1 MDGTSRSLR
10 FFGETRFAPSNV
22 SYSNHMTETTN
33 SQNDSSA
40 GNGWKPELIAELE
53 RRRELARF
61 GGGQAR
67 IDKQHASGKLTAR
80 ERIAILF
87 DPGTFI
93 ELNDLMISR
102 VTDFGM
108 DKKAVPGDGVVTGY
122 GKINGR
128 LAFAASQD
136 FTVGGGSLGEY
147 HAKRITNVMDKALE
161 AGAPFISIND
171 SGGARIEEG
180 LDGLLGYS
188 EIFKRNTWASG
199 VIPQIAVIMGPC
211 AGGACYSPAICD
223 FIFMTE
229 KQAQMY
235 ITGPAVVKTV
245 TGEEITMEE
254 LGGSEVHM
262 EKSGVAHFSYEND
275 RACLEGVRQLLTYLP
290 QNHHEKPAA
299 MQLESADLSGKLQ
312 KIIPDNKSI
321 PYDVK
326 EVIDALTDPDSFFEV
341 QPWFALNMVVGFAR
355 MNGETIGIVANQ
367 PNFMAGAIDYHASDK
382 AARFIRFCDCFNIPL
397 LTLVDVPAFLPGS
410 GQEHNGI
417 IRHGAKLL
425 YAYAEATVAKI
436 SLILR
441 KGYGGALLAMN
452 SKTIG
457 ADVVFALPTAEMA
470 VMGAEGAVNIVF
482 RKAIQ
487 EAENPKSKH
496 AEYVQEYE
504 RSFSNPYHA
513 AARGFVD
520 EVILPEE
527 SRARIIAAFDMLR
540 NKTQYRPAKKHG
552 NIPL

>member
-1 MDGTSRSLR
+1 MNINI
-10 FFGETRFAPSNV
+10 F
-22 SYSNHMTETTN
+22 
-33 SQNDSSA
+33 SQKSDQPDS
-40 GNGWKPELIAELE
+40 GWERARIDEVT
-53 RRRELARF
+53 RRREAARL

-80 ERIAILF
+80 ERIDLLF

-102 VTDFGM
+102 ITDFGM
-108 DKKAVPGDGVVTGY
+108 DQKAHPGDGVVTGY
-122 GKINGR
+122 GKIDGR
-128 LAFAASQD
+128 LVFVSSQD
-136 FTVGGGSLGEY
+136 FTVSGGSLGEY
-147 HAKRITNVMDKALE
+147 HAKRITNVMDKAIE
-161 AGAPFISIND
+161 VGAPFITIND

-229 KQAQMY
+229 AHAQMY

-245 TGEEITMEE
+245 TGEEITMQE
-254 LGGSEVHM
+254 LGGAAVHM
-262 EKSGVAHFSYEND
+262 EKSGVAHFAYEDD
-275 RACLEGVRQLLTYLP
+275 RACLEGVRRLLSYLP
-290 QNHHEKPAA
+290 RNCRETPAA
-299 MQLESADLSGKLQ
+299 IDPAGSDLSVGLER
-312 KIIPDNKSI
+312 IIPEDKST
-321 PYDVK
+321 PYNIKDV
-326 EVIDALTDPDSFFEV
+326 IAALADEDSFLEV
-341 QPWFALNMVVGFAR
+341 QPSFALNIVVGFAR
-355 MNGETIGIVANQ
+355 LNGKTIGIVANQ

-410 GQEHNGI
+410 DQEHNGI

-457 ADVVFALPTAEMA
+457 ADVVYALPTAEMA

-482 RKAIQ
+482 RKDISAASDPAAKRAEFV
-487 EAENPKSKH
+487 EA
-496 AEYVQEYE
+496 YE
-504 RSFSNPYHA
+504 KKFLNPYRA

-520 EVILPEE
+520 EVILPGE
-527 SRARIIAAFDMLR
+527 SRSRLIAAFEMLK
-540 NKTQYRPAKKHG
+540 NKRQSRPEKKHG